1 MTLFFIIIY
10 LAVQI
15 FVGYLVSKRIKTE
28 GDFFLAGR
36 NLPAWMVS
44 MSLFATWFGAET
56 CIGSSAAVYNEGIS
70 GSRADPF
77 GYTLCLVFMGLL
89 LAARLWRGG
98 YTTLADFYRDNY
110 GNFVE
115 KFSVWI
121 LFPSSLFWAAAQI
134 RAFGQVVAASTS
146 LPVETAIIGAAVFV
160 IIYTLMGGLL
170 GDIVTDVLQGLIVA
184 IGLITV
190 FVLTLNNVPNLGE
203 ILGTMAPERFSL
215 VAPDETWLMRL
226 DRWAVPVLGSLVA
239 QELISRVL
247 ASKSASVAVRSSYI
261 SAFIYLLMGSLPV
274 FLGLIGPA
282 VLPGLEDSEQFLV
295 TWANQILPP
304 VFFTIF
310 AGALI
315 SAILATIDSILLS
328 LSALLTH
335 NILIPALGVE
345 DDKGKLKL
353 ARIVVVASGAAAF
366 GIAMTSDSIY
376 DLVETASSFGTAG
389 VLVITL
395 AALWIKNCSSW
406 AAGFALTAGV
416 ITTPFAEHLWEVD
429 APFITSILA
438 SSIAYALGHVFA
450 PHLDRLKNS
459 QPATE

>member
-1 MTLFFIIIY
+1 MTIFFILIY
-10 LAVQI
+10 LSVQI

-56 CIGSSAAVYNEGIS
+56 CIGSSAAVYNEGLS

-98 YTTLADFYRDNY
+98 YTTLADFYRENY
-110 GNFVE
+110 GRFIE

-134 RAFGQVVAASTS
+134 RAFGQVVSASTN
-146 LPVETAIIGAAVFV
+146 LPVDVAIIGAAAFV

-170 GDIVTDVLQGLIVA
+170 GDIVTDVLQGAIVA
-184 IGLITV
+184 IGLISI
-190 FVLTLNNVPNLGE
+190 FVLTLYNVPNLTE
-203 ILGTMAPERFSL
+203 ILQSISPERLSFI
-215 VAPDETWLMRL
+215 APDESWLTRL
-226 DRWAVPVLGSLVA
+226 DRWSVPILGSLVA
-239 QELISRVL
+239 QELVSRVL
-247 ASKSASVAVRSSYI
+247 ASKNASVAVRSSYI
-261 SAFIYLLMGSLPV
+261 AAIIYLAMGSLPV
-274 FLGLIGPA
+274 FLGLIGPSI
-282 VLPGLEDSEQFLV
+282 LPGIEDSEQFLV
-295 TWANQILPP
+295 TWANHILPP

-335 NILIPALGVE
+335 NILIPAFNVQKE
-345 DDKGKLKL
+345 KTKLKM
-353 ARIVVVASGAAAF
+353 ARMVVIGSGAIAF
-366 GIAMTSDSIY
+366 GIAMTADSIY

-395 AALWIKNCSSW
+395 AALVTKKASPW
-406 AAGFALTAGV
+406 AAGLALSAGI
-416 ITTPFAEHLWEVD
+416 ITTPFAEHIWELD
-429 APFITSILA
+429 APFITSIMA
-438 SSIAYALGHVFA
+438 ATIAFMLGQIFG
-450 PHLDRLKNS
+450 PKLS
-459 QPATE
+459 QLFLVRARN

>member
-1 MTLFFIIIY
+1 VTLFFIIIY
-10 LAVQI
+10 LIAQI
-15 FVGYLVSKRIKTE
+15 AVGYLVSKRIKTE

-36 NLPAWMVS
+36 NLPTWMVS

-56 CIGSSAAVYNEGIS
+56 CIGSSAAVYEVGLS

-98 YTTLADFYRDNY
+98 YTTLADFYRDSY
-110 GNFVE
+110 GSFIE

-146 LPVETAIIGAAVFV
+146 LPVETAIIGAAIFV

-170 GDIVTDVLQGLIVA
+170 GDIITDVLQGLIVA
-184 IGLITV
+184 IGLAAV
-190 FVLTLNNVPNLGE
+190 FILTFQHIPDLST
-203 ILGTMAPERFSL
+203 ILSQMSPERLSI
-215 VAPDETWLMRL
+215 VGEDESWFTRL

-247 ASKSASVAVRSSYI
+247 ASKNAKVAVRSSYI
-261 SAFIYLLMGSLPV
+261 SAAMYLMMGSLPV
-274 FLGLIGPA
+274 FLGLIGPQI
-282 VLPGLEDSEQFLV
+282 LPGLEDSEQFLV
-295 TWANQILPP
+295 SWANTILPP

-335 NILIPALGVE
+335 NILIPALKVK
-345 DDKGKLKL
+345 DDKTKLKL
-353 ARIVVVASGAAAF
+353 ARLVVIASGTIAF
-366 GIAMTSDSIY
+366 AIAMTSDSIY
-376 DLVETASSFGTAG
+376 DLVETASAFGTSG

-395 AALWIKNCSSW
+395 AALVIKNPSAW
-406 AAGFALTAGV
+406 AAGFALTVGIV
-416 ITTPFAEHLWEVD
+416 TTPLAEHAWQLE
-429 APFITSILA
+429 APFISSILA
-438 SSIAYALGHVFA
+438 AGVAFALGHFFD
-450 PHLDRLKNS
+450 PLLSR
-459 QPATE
+459 QRATS

>member
-10 LAVQI
+10 LFAQI
-15 FVGYLVSKRIKTE
+15 AVGYLVSKKIKTE

-36 NLPAWMVS
+36 NLPTWMVS

-56 CIGSSAAVYNEGIS
+56 CIGSSAAVYEQGIS

-98 YTTLADFYRDNY
+98 YTTLADFYRERY
-110 GNFVE
+110 GSFVE

-134 RAFGQVVAASTS
+134 RAFGQVVAASTD
-146 LPVETAIIGAAVFV
+146 LPVDVAIIGAAAFV

-184 IGLITV
+184 VGLIAV
-190 FVLTLNNVPNLGE
+190 FVLTIQHVPNIPE
-203 ILGTMAPERFSL
+203 ILSQMEPSRFSL
-215 VAPDETWLMRL
+215 IAPDESWLTRL

-239 QELISRVL
+239 QELVSRVL
-247 ASKSASVAVRSSYI
+247 ASKDAKVAVRSSYI
-261 SAFIYLLMGSLPV
+261 SAVIYLIMGSMPV
-274 FLGLIGPA
+274 FLGLLGPTL
-282 VLPGLEDSEQFLV
+282 LPGLEDSEQFLV
-295 TWANQILPP
+295 TWASQLLPA
-304 VFFTIF
+304 VLFTIF

-335 NILIPALGVE
+335 NILIPTLKVT
-345 DDKGKLKL
+345 DDKKKIQL
-353 ARIVVVASGAAAF
+353 ARVVIVLSGIVAF

-395 AALWIKNCSSW
+395 AALVTKKSSPW
-406 AAGFALTAGV
+406 AAGFALTAGIV
-416 ITTPFAEHLWEVD
+416 TTPLAEYSWQVD
-429 APFITSILA
+429 APFLTSIIA
-438 SSIAYALGHVFA
+438 STIAFALGQILA
-450 PHLDRLKNS
+450 PYLEREPAIESNS
-459 QPATE
+459 

>member
-1 MTLFFIIIY
+1 MTLFFIVLY
-10 LAVQI
+10 LVAQI
-15 FVGYLVSKRIKTE
+15 GVSYLVSKRIKTE
-28 GDFFLAGR
+28 SDFFLAGR

-56 CIGSSAAVYNEGIS
+56 CIGSSAAVYEQGLS

-98 YTTLADFYRDNY
+98 YTTLADFYRDTY
-110 GNFVE
+110 GSFIE

-134 RAFGQVVAASTS
+134 RAFGQVVAASTD
-146 LPVETAIIGAAVFV
+146 LPVEMAIVGAAVFV
-160 IIYTLMGGLL
+160 IIYTLLGGLL
-170 GDIVTDVLQGLIVA
+170 GDIVTDVLQGMIVA

-190 FVLTLNNVPNLGE
+190 FVLTIQNVPDLSG
-203 ILGTMAPERFSL
+203 ILASMAPERLSIIS
-215 VAPDETWLMRL
+215 PDETWLMRL
-226 DRWAVPVLGSLVA
+226 DRWSVPILGSLVA

-247 ASKSASVAVRSSYI
+247 ASKSAKVAVRSSYI
-261 SAFIYLLMGSLPV
+261 SAIIYLVMGSMPV
-274 FLGLIGPA
+274 FLGLLGPHI
-282 VLPGLEDSEQFLV
+282 LPGLEDSEQFLV
-295 TWANQILPP
+295 TWASQILTPF
-304 VFFTIF
+304 FFTIF

-335 NILIPALGVE
+335 NILIPALNIT
-345 DDKGKLKL
+345 DDKKKLQL
-353 ARIVVVASGAAAF
+353 ARSVIILAGAAAF
-366 GIAMTSDSIY
+366 IIAMTADSIY
-376 DLVETASSFGTAG
+376 GLVETASSFGTAG

-395 AALWIKNCSSW
+395 GALVLKKCGPWP
-406 AAGFALTAGV
+406 AGFALTVGI
-416 ITTPFAEHLWEVD
+416 ITTPLAEYIWELE

-438 SSIAYALGHVFA
+438 SACAFA
-450 PHLDRLKNS
+450 VGYLLTPFLERQRS
-459 QPATE
+459 VETSY

>member
-10 LAVQI
+10 LVVQI

-56 CIGSSAAVYNEGIS
+56 CIGSSAAVYNEGLS

-89 LAARLWRGG
+89 LAAKLWKGG
-98 YTTLADFYRDNY
+98 YTTLADFYRDTY
-110 GNFVE
+110 GEVIE

-146 LPVETAIIGAAVFV
+146 LPVDVAIVGAAVFV
-160 IIYTLMGGLL
+160 IVYTLMGGLL

-184 IGLITV
+184 IGLIAV

-203 ILGTMAPERFSL
+203 ILSTISPERLSFI
-215 VAPDETWLMRL
+215 APDESIWTRL
-226 DRWAVPVLGSLVA
+226 DRWSVPILGSLVA

-247 ASKSASVAVRSSYI
+247 ASKNEKVAVRSSYI
-261 SAFIYLLMGSLPV
+261 SAVIYLAMGSLPV
-274 FLGLIGPA
+274 FLGLIGPS

-295 TWANQILPP
+295 TWANHILPP
-304 VFFTIF
+304 LFFTIF

-315 SAILATIDSILLS
+315 SAILA
-328 LSALLTH
+328 
-335 NILIPALGVE
+335 
-345 DDKGKLKL
+345 
-353 ARIVVVASGAAAF
+353 
-366 GIAMTSDSIY
+366 
-376 DLVETASSFGTAG
+376 
-389 VLVITL
+389 
-395 AALWIKNCSSW
+395 
-406 AAGFALTAGV
+406 
-416 ITTPFAEHLWEVD
+416 
-429 APFITSILA
+429 LA
-438 SSIAYALGHVFA
+438 SITFA
-450 PHLDRLKNS
+450 
-459 QPATE
+459 

>member
-10 LAVQI
+10 LVVQI

-56 CIGSSAAVYNEGIS
+56 CIGSSAAVYNEGLS

-89 LAARLWRGG
+89 LAAKLWKGG
-98 YTTLADFYRDNY
+98 YTTLADFYRDTY
-110 GNFVE
+110 GEVIE

-146 LPVETAIIGAAVFV
+146 LPVDVAIVGAAVFV
-160 IIYTLMGGLL
+160 IVYTLMGGLL

-184 IGLITV
+184 IGLIAV

-203 ILGTMAPERFSL
+203 ILSTISPERLSFI
-215 VAPDETWLMRL
+215 APDESIWTRL
-226 DRWAVPVLGSLVA
+226 DRWSVPILGSLVA

-247 ASKSASVAVRSSYI
+247 ASKNEKVAVRSSYI
-261 SAFIYLLMGSLPV
+261 SAVIYLAMGSLPV
-274 FLGLIGPA
+274 FLGLIGPS

-295 TWANQILPP
+295 TWANHILPP
-304 VFFTIF
+304 LFFTIF

-335 NILIPALGVE
+335 NILIPALKVT
-345 DDKGKLKL
+345 DDKKKLKL
-353 ARIVVVASGAAAF
+353 ARSVIVASGAVAF

-395 AALWIKNCSSW
+395 NALWVKNCTSW
-406 AAGFALTAGV
+406 AAGFALVTGI
-416 ITTPFAEHLWEVD
+416 ITTPLADNVWQLD
-429 APFITSILA
+429 APFITSIIASTIAFFIGQFLA
-438 SSIAYALGHVFA
+438 PKLNG
-450 PHLDRLKNS
+450 LRLS
-459 QPATE
+459 EG